1 MDKLEMKTARISQEN
16 IEKIRGLFPNAVT
29 EVIKDGKVELAVDF
43 DVLKQELS
51 DSLIEAGQE
60 RYQMTWPDKKKSI
73 LLANSA
79 ISATLRPCREESVDF
94 DTTQNLYIEG
104 DNLDVL
110 KLLRET
116 YLGKVKMIYIDPP
129 YNTGKNYIYKNDF
142 SIEKNYFYN
151 LDSQYDNEGNRLVLN
166 LCTNGRFHT
175 DWLNMMYCRL
185 KVARDLLSKEGVLIV
200 AIDEN
205 ELATL
210 MIILKELFGEISY
223 EFSIVSVIHN
233 PRGQQ
238 GINFSYVNEYA
249 ILVYP
254 NNGRKYL
261 GDVKKKEIDAR
272 GLRDSGTE
280 SDRTDARSC
289 FYPFIVKDNKI
300 ISIGDVPDNS
310 YHPGHSNIFREDGT
324 VEIWPIDES
333 GREKKW
339 RYARQSIE
347 SILGKLSVKGGRN
360 SLQVIFNKDMET
372 MRSVWDSSKYDASE
386 YGTKVVQNLLGVQ
399 NGFSYPKSLWLV
411 HDMIKVASENDKSS
425 IILDFFS
432 GSATTAHAVMQ
443 LNAEDGGSRKFIM
456 VQLPEKCDEKSEA
469 YKAGYKNICEIGKER
484 IRRAGKKIKEELA
497 KQKELYNS
505 TLGATLGAKING
517 KTVKSAGQLEIGTT
531 ERKDFE
537 LIDENGENSERQ
549 TMSPLAEKDKYKFNP
564 DLLDIGFRVLK
575 LDSSNMQDV
584 YYNPSAMTQT
594 LLDTTID
601 NVKSD
606 RTPLDLLLQVMLELG
621 VQLSAKIEEKKVNGK
636 TYYAVNDNDIIAC
649 FDENLDND
657 VITEIAKQQPLYA
670 VFKDKSFATDSV
682 GINNEQLFKTYSP
695 ATEVK
700 VI

>member
-60 RYQMTWPDKKKSI
+60 RYQMTWPDKKKSV

-310 YHPGHSNIFREDGT
+310 YHPGYSNIFREDGT

-443 LNAEDGGSRKFIM
+443 INAEDGGKRKFIM

-469 YKAGYKNICEIGKER
+469 YKAGYKTICEIGKER
-484 IRRAGKKIKEELA
+484 IRRAGKKIL
-497 KQKELYNS
+497 
-505 TLGATLGAKING
+505 
-517 KTVKSAGQLEIGTT
+517 
-531 ERKDFE
+531 
-537 LIDENGENSERQ
+537 DEQ
-549 TMSPLAEKDKYKFNP
+549 KDKT
-564 DLLDIGFRVLK
+564 DLINKPAPLDIGFRVLK

-584 YYNPSAMTQT
+584 FYNPAAMTQD
-594 LLDTTID
+594 LLSTTID
-601 NVKSD
+601 NVKPD
-606 RTPLDLLLQVMLELG
+606 RTPMDLLFQIMLELG
-621 VQLSAKIEEKKVNGK
+621 VQLSAKIEEKEICGKKYYVVNE
-636 TYYAVNDNDIIAC
+636 NEIIAC
-649 FDENLDND
+649 FDDNLNND

-695 ATEVK
+695 STEVK